1 MASEYGDD
9 ADGGVA
15 AEVTQR
21 YGRSAQPE
29 SQQVVAVLQ
38 AVTDVIRNEGLPLSP
53 TSYFAA
59 IMSALEQPSTQGSHQ
74 VVLAMLTLLAV
85 VMPRLPN
92 HVLRARFVG
101 CSELVGSLLAAH
113 HGDAATTKAALGC
126 LAQVLAAADPS
137 AWIAAVPAFNQMLGF
152 VADAR
157 PKVRKRAVE
166 GLVETLASLQRSP
179 ALGAASELVLK
190 GMWASLSFPWK
201 TPFASPIAV
210 CQRVLP
216 GPAAAAHAAVAAS
229 NKQRAAAEE
238 AITTAV
244 ADALHLIGA
253 LKGALPL
260 LAPPT
265 AKAVSDLLLKLYG
278 LRQPLLDRH
287 ATEALAALAGASGPG
302 GVASTRLQS
311 AGELSHLISV
321 VTDTES
327 LWVGSGRDP
336 GLLTALGRL
345 LEAGFSKLAEADPAA
360 CAARLPRAVHALV
373 PQLVAEQDGVRYGTF
388 EALRGLISD
397 CLNPQVVAAAKMP
410 RGVGSGAAGGPTPLS
425 SLVLAVAA
433 ALSARYQDAWGMALP
448 VAGALVERLGE
459 LGVPD
464 AAAPI
469 LECLGAI
476 VAGAED
482 VAAAA
487 AGADEG
493 GADGG
498 GEGRLG
504 GPVDASH
511 SRAAEATLGTA
522 IRALGPEVVLQV
534 LPLQI
539 LEGLTGTAE
548 PRTWLLPLLRRHV
561 RQARLGYWFK
571 ELLPLAQSLGG
582 RAAALSAA
590 GGAPAAALALKCRT
604 LELQI
609 WHCLP
614 AFISWATDLPDVYG
628 TVVNTL
634 AAAFNNRPDLHP
646 PICQALQRACAQV
659 RHVLVADGR
668 GPDLVG
674 YADPAAHGPSG
685 AAAGRGGGG
694 GDDDDDDGGDGDAG
708 EEPPVAA
715 VHGGAPPPGYGAAEA
730 EAALTALRAFNKQWL
745 SVLCKAFLNSEPEV
759 RGPYAAAISAMSAV
773 TDAGV
778 VGGYFRSALQKLSKI
793 ILDEAAPVPP
803 ADVVTDGGS
812 DPTDRRNT
820 FLELALWL
828 SYGLPD
834 TAVDVLFKAVKTAV
848 SYDQASVQKRGFKV
862 LAVLAE
868 AREPWLRTNLA
879 EVLKQH
885 LLGTGATSTL
895 SAARRYRL
903 RLIRPVVVALQQP
916 GVEVPSGILAAAAG
930 GGGGED
936 QDMAGADD
944 DDDDDDDDDGDGKR
958 KRAKAASPLAQRR
971 QLAAS
976 LIAEI
981 VMCTKEANKKTR
993 SAAYDLLVGLAHV
1006 MDEQDPGRITGSD
1019 DEGDDDAMEQD
1030 GGRGGKGGLYEFF
1043 TMVMAGLVASTPHMV
1058 SATVMAL
1065 ARLTYEF
1072 AAAMQNLVASL
1083 LPPVLSLLRGK
1094 AREVAKAVLGF
1105 VKVCA
1110 MRLPVDLLLPHLK
1123 PILEGMLV
1131 WAEDSKNKFK
1141 LKVRVI
1147 VERLARRCG
1156 FDAVAEA
1163 MPPSDAK
1170 LLAHIRKEAA
1180 KRQRRKHEGGGSEAG
1195 SEAGDDDRRSR
1206 RSGASSGRSSM
1217 ARTARGSQWGHT
1229 AVFSSEEG
1237 GSDGG
1242 GGRGGGAKSTK
1253 SGGGRGGAASV
1264 ATGRG
1269 GSGVRL
1275 ASGSGDPMDLLDVG
1289 ASRQLVRS
1297 AAGARNAGASARAGD
1312 DFKRDPASGKIVIKD
1327 DDEDGGDD
1335 DPLGL
1340 GRRGG
1345 KKRRRAGD
1353 ADGYDSDDSDYDDLK
1368 GVADLKYALKKAGDS
1383 RSVRFAEAAK
1393 SLAGARSAAARSS
1406 GGRSSASAGG
1416 RSEGGRSS
1424 GAPGGGPRGRQDGK
1438 GGKGAHSG
1446 ERFKAKN
1453 ASGDVKGKA
1462 KVEPYAYWSLDRR
1475 MLNRR
1480 RGKQAAASSKLTSVI
1495 SGAKAGAAKGAK
1507 AKRQAAAAREVKRQ
1521 RTGPN
1526 DME

>member
-1 MASEYGDD
+1 MTSEYGGD

-15 AEVTQR
+15 AEIQQR

-29 SQQVVAVLQ
+29 SQQVVAVLR

-59 IMSALEQPSTQGSHQ
+59 IMSALEQPNTQGSQQ

-85 VMPRLPN
+85 VLPRMPS
-92 HVLRARFVG
+92 HVLRARFAG
-101 CSELVGSLLAAH
+101 SAELVGALLAAH
-113 HGDAATTKAALGC
+113 AGEAATAKAALGC
-126 LAQVLAAADPS
+126 LAQILAAADPA
-137 AWIAAVPAFNQMLGF
+137 AWLAAVPAFNQVLSF
-152 VADAR
+152 VSDAR

-166 GLVETLASLQRSP
+166 GLVETLAGLQRSQ
-179 ALGAASELVLK
+179 ALTAASELVLK
-190 GMWASLSFPWK
+190 
-201 TPFASPIAV
+201 V

-216 GPAAAAHAAVAAS
+216 GPAAAAHSAAAAS
-229 NKQRAAAEE
+229 NKQRSAAEE
-238 AITTAV
+238 AITVAV

-260 LAPPT
+260 LAPQT
-265 AKAVSDLLLKLYG
+265 AKSVTELLLKLFA

-287 ATEALAALAGASGPG
+287 VTEALAALAGSGGAGAAG
-302 GVASTRLQS
+302 GAATRLPP
-311 AGELSHLISV
+311 GELSQLMAV
-321 VTDTES
+321 VIETES

-345 LEAGFSKLAEADPAA
+345 LEGGFSRLAEADPAA

-373 PQLVAEQDGVRYGTF
+373 PQLAAEQDGVRYGTF

-397 CLNPQVVAAAKMP
+397 CLTKEVIAAAKLP
-410 RGVGSGAAGGPTPLS
+410 RGSGAASGPTPLA
-425 SLVLAVAA
+425 SLVSAVAA

-448 VAGALVERLGE
+448 VAGSLIEKLGE

-464 AAAPI
+464 AAAPL

-476 VAGAED
+476 VAGGED
-482 VAAAA
+482 AAADDA
-487 AGADEG
+487 ATGDGDGDEEG
-493 GADGG
+493 GGG
-498 GEGRLG
+498 GGGRAR
-504 GPVDASH
+504 GPVAASH
-511 SRAAEATLGTA
+511 SSAAEATLGAA
-522 IRALGPEVVLQV
+522 IRALGPEAVLRV

-539 LEGLTGTAE
+539 LEGLSGTAE

-561 RQARLGYWFK
+561 RHARLNYWFK
-571 ELLPLAQSLGG
+571 ELLPLAQSLGA

-614 AFISWATDLPDVYG
+614 AFISWATDLPSAYG
-628 TVVNTL
+628 GLVNTL
-634 AAAFNNRPDLHP
+634 AAAFNNRSDLHP
-646 PICQALQRACAQV
+646 PICHALQRACAQV
-659 RHVLVADGR
+659 RHVLVSDGR
-668 GPDLVG
+668 GPELVG

-685 AAAGRGGGG
+685 AAAGGGGGRGGG
-694 GDDDDDDGGDGDAG
+694 GDDDDDDDGAAAVAEDPA
-708 EEPPVAA
+708 VAA
-715 VHGGAPPPGYGAAEA
+715 AHGGAPPAGYGAAEA
-730 EAALTALRAFNKQWL
+730 EAALAALRAFNKQWL
-745 SVLCKAFLNSEPEV
+745 SVLCKSYLGAEPEA
-759 RGPYAAAISAMSAV
+759 RGPYSAAIAGMAAV

-778 VGGYFRSALQKLSKI
+778 VGGYFRSALQKLSKV
-793 ILDEAAPVPP
+793 ILDEAAELPP
-803 ADVVTDGGS
+803 ADLVTEGGA
-812 DPTDRRNT
+812 DPAARRNT

-834 TAVDVLFKAVKTAV
+834 AAVDVLFKAVKTAIAH
-848 SYDQASVQKRGFKV
+848 DQAAVQKRGFKV
-862 LAVLAE
+862 LAALAE
-868 AREPWLRTNLA
+868 ARGPWLTTNLG
-879 EVLKQH
+879 EVLKQ
-885 LLGTGATSTL
+885 LLGPGAAGTL

-916 GVEVPSGILAAAAG
+916 GVKLPPGLMGVGGGDEAMAAG
-930 GGGGED
+930 EEAEAGEEGG
-936 QDMAGADD
+936 AT
-944 DDDDDDDDDGDGKR
+944 
-958 KRAKAASPLAQRR
+958 AAPLAQRR

-981 VMCTKEANKKTR
+981 VLCTKEANKKTR

-1019 DEGDDDAMEQD
+1019 DEEDAMQED
-1030 GGRGGKGGLYEFF
+1030 GGAGKGGLYEFF
-1043 TMVMAGLVASTPHMV
+1043 TMVMAGLVATTPHMV

-1094 AREVAKAVLGF
+1094 AREVVKAVLGF

-1110 MRLPVDLLLPHLK
+1110 MRLPVELLLPQLG

-1156 FDAVAEA
+1156 FDAVASS
-1163 MPPSDAK
+1163 MPASDAK
-1170 LLAHIRKEAA
+1170 LLAHIRREAA
-1180 KRQRRKHEGGGSEAG
+1180 KKQRRKHGAGSEAG

-1217 ARTARGSQWGHT
+1217 ARTARASQWGHT

-1242 GGRGGGAKSTK
+1242 VGGGGGAKSLR
-1253 SGGGRGGAASV
+1253 GVGRGRGGAASV
-1264 ATGRG
+1264 AVSGRG
-1269 GSGVRL
+1269 GGVRL
-1275 ASGSGDPMDLLDVG
+1275 ASGSGAGGSGDPMDLLDVG
-1289 ASRQLVRS
+1289 ASRQLARS
-1297 AAGARNAGASARAGD
+1297 AAGVRPANASARGD
-1312 DFKRDPASGKIVIKD
+1312 DFKRDPGSGKMVI
-1327 DDEDGGDD
+1327 DDEEAD

-1340 GRRGG
+1340 DRRGG
-1345 KKRRRAGD
+1345 NKKRRRGGD
-1353 ADGYDSDDSDYDDLK
+1353 GDGYDSDDSDFDDLR

-1393 SLAGARSAAARSS
+1393 SMAG
-1406 GGRSSASAGG
+1406 GKSAGG
-1416 RSEGGRSS
+1416 RSVASSAGGKSAGGRSS
-1424 GAPGGGPRGRQDGK
+1424 GTAGGREGRGGRHQDK

-1446 ERFKAKN
+1446 ERFKAKG
-1453 ASGDVKGKA
+1453 AAGDVKGKA

-1480 RGKQAAASSKLTSVI
+1480 RGKQAAASDKLASIVA
-1495 SGAKAGAAKGAK
+1495 GAKEGAAKGAK
-1507 AKRQAAAAREVKRQ
+1507 AKRQAAAARGAKRQ
-1521 RTGPN
+1521 RTSPAAA
-1526 DME
+1526 EE